1 MGIQT
6 QQRVAQALDNVEML
20 MAIVNSLTKGLTQ
33 AEHDIR
39 ELKERLAALEP
50 KRKKQWLSTTH
61 DS

>member
-50 KRKKQWLSTTH
+50 KRKQRWPSTPNA
-61 DS
+61 S